1 MVERAISTGRIHDGW
16 RFCAGFLSAQC
27 HDYRISATGQTLSA
41 SQAPFHVGGAR
52 RTAAALAMRVSS
64 TPSSA
69 VGARVS
75 TVKVFAGSVRVTAA
89 ICPNLAFIDVS
100 AAGTSVAEITG
111 WTVAACDGPT
121 VDHAH
126 EADNM
131 LFAACE
137 RVAAWHNPRQ

>member
-1 MVERAISTGRIHDGW
+1 
-16 RFCAGFLSAQC
+16 
-27 HDYRISATGQTLSA
+27 
-41 SQAPFHVGGAR
+41 
-52 RTAAALAMRVSS
+52 MRVSS
-64 TPSSA
+64 TPSRA